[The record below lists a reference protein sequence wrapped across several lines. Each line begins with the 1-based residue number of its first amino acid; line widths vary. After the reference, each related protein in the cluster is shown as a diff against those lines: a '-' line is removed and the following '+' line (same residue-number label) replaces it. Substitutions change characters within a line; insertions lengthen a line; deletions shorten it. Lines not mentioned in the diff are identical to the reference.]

1 MMMKLNAIENELL
14 KNVADLHKIP
24 SGAVN
29 IRKNG
34 EGVLRHSTANIE
46 VRPKSDKPGIDVI
59 VAPGTKNEAVHIP
72 VMITMSG
79 VVDVVYNTIIIGE
92 GADVTVVA
100 GCGIHNSGSE
110 KSQHDGIHEIIVKK
124 GARMRYIEKHY
135 GEGEGSGTRV
145 LNPQTLLI
153 MEENSMAEMELVQIK
168 GVDNT
173 VRDTKAKLA
182 EGASLIVT
190 ERLLTHGN
198 QEAVSDMTIELN
210 GKGANAQVISR
221 SVAKDTSKQ
230 IFTPVVIARADSK
243 GHVECDSIIMNQGK
257 ISSTPAITAEHP
269 DAQLTHEAAIGRI
282 AEEQLLKLMT
292 LGLTEEEAEDVILRG
307 FLQ

>member
-1 MMMKLNAIENELL
+1 MKLNAIENELL

-79 VVDVVYNTIIIGE
+79 VIDVVYNTIIIGE

-230 IFTPVVIARADSK
+230 VFTPVVIARANSK
-243 GHVECDSIIMNQGK
+243 GHVECDSIIMEQGK

>member
-1 MMMKLNAIENELL
+1 MKLNAIENELL
-14 KNVADLHKIP
+14 KNIADLHKIP

-34 EGVLRHSTANIE
+34 EGIIRHSSANIE
-46 VRPKSDKPGIDVI
+46 VRPKTDKPGIDVI
-59 VAPGTKNEAVHIP
+59 IAPGTKNEAVHIP
-72 VMITMSG
+72 VLITMSG

-100 GCGIHNSGSE
+100 GCGIHNPGSK

-124 GARMRYIEKHY
+124 GAKMRYLEKHY
-135 GEGEGSGTRV
+135 GEGEGTGERV
-145 LNPQTLLI
+145 LNPQTLVI
-153 MEENSMAEMELVQIK
+153 MEQDSMAEMELVQIK
-168 GVDNT
+168 GVDST

-182 EGASLIVT
+182 EGASLIIT
-190 ERLLTHGN
+190 ERLLTHQN

-210 GKGANAQVISR
+210 GRGSNAKVVSR
-221 SVAKDTSKQ
+221 SVAKDNSKQ
-230 IFTPVVIARADSK
+230 VFRPIVIARASSK

-292 LGLTEEEAEDVILRG
+292 LGLSEEEAEDVILRG

>member
-1 MMMKLNAIENELL
+1 MKLNAIEQELL
-14 KNVADLHKIP
+14 ETIADLHKIP
-24 SGAVN
+24 TGAVN

-34 EGVLRHSTANIE
+34 EGILRHSSANIE

-59 VAPGTKNEAVHIP
+59 VAPNTKNEAVHIP

-79 VVDVVYNTIIIGE
+79 VKDVVYNTIVIGE

-100 GCGIHNSGSE
+100 GCGIHNSGME

-135 GEGEGSGTRV
+135 GSGQGSGERV
-145 LNPQTLLI
+145 LNPQTLLT
-153 MEENSMAEMELVQIK
+153 MEENSIVEMELVQIK
-168 GVDNT
+168 GVDST
-173 VRDTKAKLA
+173 IRDTKAKLA
-182 EGASLIVT
+182 KGASLVVT

-198 QEAVSDMTIELN
+198 QKAVSDMTIELI
-210 GKGANAQVISR
+210 GADSNAQVISR
-221 SVAKDTSKQ
+221 SVAKDNSKQ
-230 IFTPVVIARADSK
+230 VFRPIIIARERSK
-243 GHVECDSIIMNQGK
+243 GHVECDSILMDHGK